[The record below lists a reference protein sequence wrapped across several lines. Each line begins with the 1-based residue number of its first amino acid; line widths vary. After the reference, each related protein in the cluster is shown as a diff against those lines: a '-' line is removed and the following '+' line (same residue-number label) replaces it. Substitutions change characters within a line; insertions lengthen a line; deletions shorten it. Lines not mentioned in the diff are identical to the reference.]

1 MLLLLLHDG
10 CDMTADGR
18 NALTDS
24 KDPPIAIEKMN
35 AATMAEFLD
44 LIILSFLCGGTMRT
58 YCCGV

>member
-44 LIILSFLCGGTMRT
+44 LIILSFLCGATMRT

>member
-10 CDMTADGR
+10 CDMTVDGR

-35 AATMAEFLD
+35 AATIAEFLD
-44 LIILSFLCGGTMRT
+44 LIILSFLCGATMRT